1 MVNISIKHPKID
13 DFHNGIKPM
22 PKLFRVV
29 SVELDVLRDKLGEN
43 YGVVCGCDAAVVRL
57 VRRVKHR
64 DGWCWQLVRE
74 HKDQEE
80 WDYCF
85 ESDRECLN
93 NLNWELGLFY

>member
-1 MVNISIKHPKID
+1 M
-13 DFHNGIKPM
+13 
-22 PKLFRVV
+22 
-29 SVELDVLRDKLGEN
+29 
-43 YGVVCGCDAAVVRL
+43 
-57 VRRVKHR
+57 KHR

-85 ESDRECLN
+85 ELDRECLN

>member
-1 MVNISIKHPKID
+1 MATIVMKHPKID

-29 SVELDVLRDKLGEN
+29 SVELDVLRIGFGSD
-43 YGVVCGCDAAVVRL
+43 YGVIFDCDATVVRL

-74 HKDQEE
+74 YKDQEE